1 MIGELNIIKK
11 FMYEHSCLNI
21 TDYGMQLVG
30 PDNLYIYTCI
40 PQKIENK
47 VLKIMGEIGFGIL
60 IYQFINQ
67 EAIVNVIKESINH
80 STTIEYGI
88 GTSSKVKRNLALFDK
103 ICKNTSHIQKIIPKQ
118 KKTYF
123 KGR

>member
-1 MIGELNIIKK
+1 
-11 FMYEHSCLNI
+11 MYEHNCLNI

-30 PDNLYIYTCI
+30 PDKLYIYTCI

-47 VLKIMGEIGFGIL
+47 VLKIMREIGFGIL
-60 IYQFINQ
+60 VYQFINQ
-67 EAIVNVIKESINH
+67 EAIINIIKESINH

-103 ICKNTSHIQKIIPKQ
+103 ICKIRVIPS
-118 KKTYF
+118 Y
-123 KGR
+123 KGVYINVN